1 MKITITSVLLF
12 LLFQSS
18 IILSQN
24 KDLGV
29 GIILGDPSGFS
40 AKFWTSESNAIDL
53 AVGYSFIG
61 PSEGVGIHVDYLYHV
76 DNLIKSKEV
85 LVVYYGYG
93 LRIRILDDHSN
104 IFGVR
109 GVGGI
114 LWYPQDIPIDV
125 FFEVAPS
132 FRLLPNADLDISF
145 GLGSRYYFSF

>member
-1 MKITITSVLLF
+1 MKIVISSILLF
-12 LLFQSS
+12 ILFQSS

-29 GIILGDPSGFS
+29 GVILGDPTGLS
-40 AKFWTSESNAIDL
+40 AKYWTNASNAIDL

-61 PSEGVGIHVDYLYHV
+61 PSEGVGIHIDYLYHV
-76 DNLIKSKEV
+76 DNLIKSKEP

-93 LRIRILDDHSN
+93 LRIRILDDHPN

-114 LWYPQDIPIDV
+114 LWYPKNLPLDV
-125 FFEVAPS
+125 FAEIVPS
-132 FRLLPNADLDISF
+132 FRLLPNADLDLSF
-145 GLGSRYYFSF
+145 GIGSRYYFTF